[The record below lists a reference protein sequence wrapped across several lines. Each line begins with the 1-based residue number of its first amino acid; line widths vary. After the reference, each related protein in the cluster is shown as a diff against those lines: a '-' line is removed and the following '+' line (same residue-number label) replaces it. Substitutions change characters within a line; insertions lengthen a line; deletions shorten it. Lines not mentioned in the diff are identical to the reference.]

1 MMQKHIIL
9 ESPNLKKEEEEEENP
24 AVKRK
29 GYFFVPSSFKPLNI
43 FEHIYRVTDGRLHD
57 RPPAPNRLVSTDLDP
72 RTLGR

>member
-29 GYFFVPSSFKPLNI
+29 GPQQFQA
-43 FEHIYRVTDGRLHD
+43 FEHI
-57 RPPAPNRLVSTDLDP
+57 
-72 RTLGR
+72 